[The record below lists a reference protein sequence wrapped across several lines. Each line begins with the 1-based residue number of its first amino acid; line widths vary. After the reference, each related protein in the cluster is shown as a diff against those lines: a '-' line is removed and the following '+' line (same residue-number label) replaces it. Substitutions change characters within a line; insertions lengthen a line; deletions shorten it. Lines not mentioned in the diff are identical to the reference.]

1 MLTGFLS
8 FLATVVILALV
19 SGSLDWPMLLGICV
33 ASSVYLC
40 IYPVM
45 RRLTHGM
52 D

>member
-19 SGSLDWPMLLGICV
+19 SGSFDWPMLLGICV
-33 ASSVYLC
+33 ASGVYLC